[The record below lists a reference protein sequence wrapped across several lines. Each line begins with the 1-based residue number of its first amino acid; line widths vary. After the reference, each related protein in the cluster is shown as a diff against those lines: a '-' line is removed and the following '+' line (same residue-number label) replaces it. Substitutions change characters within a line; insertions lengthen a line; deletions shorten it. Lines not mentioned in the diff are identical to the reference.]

1 MGRTYRKRKRAAR
14 QKYPMDKMWEL
25 PVFSDHTMH
34 SSQIR

>member
-25 PVFSDHTMH
+25 PVFSDHTMY
-34 SSQIR
+34 SSQI